1 MMGEVEGLI
10 GLCLVISDYCLLLPL
25 KSWGVRG
32 AYIHSWFNAGLL
44 VKHFIVLT
52 ALCMKEMKN

>member
-1 MMGEVEGLI
+1 MEGLI